1 MGTPNFPHKCKNIY
15 IHYNI
20 LHILCFFIFCLIIAQ
35 FLEGCRGKKEAVQ
48 APVEVTAIKVEP
60 KTIPVTVEYVGQTQ
74 SSHIVEIRARVEGY
88 IDKIAYKEGSLVK
101 QGDALFQL
109 DPRPFQA
116 KLEEAKGQLAAAKAN
131 LYRARREYNRIE
143 PLYKQNAVSQRDRDN
158 AEAAFLEAEADVQSA
173 KANVMDAEVNL
184 SYTTITSPV
193 TGLSDRAL
201 QREGGLVSP
210 GPASLL
216 TTVSV
221 PDPMWVY
228 FSISEN
234 DMLKYRDEIA
244 KGLLKFP
251 PNEDFEVQLVLADGS
266 IFPEKGRV
274 TFTAPLFSK
283 ETGTFLVR
291 AVLDNPQGLLRPG
304 QFVRVQAIGATR
316 PNAIAVPQQAVIQTA
331 KGHAVYVVKEGKAEL
346 RNVEAGQWE
355 GNEGWFISSGLKPGE
370 EVVVVG
376 TNKLREGAPVKIV
389 KQNTAKPQ
397 GTDTASQTAQ

>member
-1 MGTPNFPHKCKNIY
+1 MISIKIDFLFMRIAFHHNTTWLIVCTLVFTS
-15 IHYNI
+15 
-20 LHILCFFIFCLIIAQ
+20 FFT
-35 FLEGCRGKKEAVQ
+35 GCDNEKKEVQ
-48 APVEVTAIKVEP
+48 APVEVSATKVEP
-60 KTIPVTVEYVGQTQ
+60 KTVPVTVEYVGQTQ

-101 QGDALFQL
+101 QGDVLFQL

-158 AEAAFLEAEADVQSA
+158 AEAAFLEAEAALQSA
-173 KANVMDAEVNL
+173 KANVMDAEINL

-221 PDPMWVY
+221 PDPIWVY
-228 FSISEN
+228 FSVSEN

-251 PNEDFEVQLVLADGS
+251 PNDDFEVQLVLADGS

-283 ETGTFLVR
+283 DTGTFLVR

-304 QFVRVQAIGATR
+304 QFVRVQVIGATR
-316 PNAIAVPQQAVIQTA
+316 PHAIAVPQQAVIQTA
-331 KGHAVYVVKEGKAEL
+331 KGHAVYVVKDGKAEL

-355 GNEGWFISSGLKPGE
+355 GNDRWFITSGLKHGE

-376 TNKLREGAPVKIV
+376 TNKLREGAPVKVV
-389 KQNTAKPQ
+389 KQNTAKTQ
-397 GTDTASQTAQ
+397 GTDTSSQTAQ